1 MKHVDI
7 SSKIISLQCSWLRKL
22 YDENFHEWKIIPSH
36 LISKYFGKSFKFHS
50 CLSFDRKL
58 LIKFPKFYKNILFQ
72 WSSSFFASSELPS
85 CILSNFLW
93 FNKHI
98 LIEKKSIF
106 FRDFSDKGLNFV
118 YQLFDNNGNVKS
130 WSSIKEEFGFSNI
143 SNFKWQ
149 QLIYTLPPS
158 WKKIIKETDNA
169 DNLLLP
175 NHHLIKKN
183 TLIGIEKLNSRQLYS
198 LLVYTHP
205 FTPTS
210 QKYLNELLKTD
221 SFDWKQI
228 YLLPRLV
235 TLDSYSRSF
244 QYKILNNVLYLNKK
258 LFKFRQLTSP
268 LCSFCKLSDETVL
281 HLFYEYNILLTL
293 QNELVLLFGNKF
305 TLFDLTLQAA
315 FLDFVH
321 VDSELLLIK
330 NDLLL
335 IFSIYIYNSRRS
347 ESLKIKSLIWEITKV
362 KNIEEKVSL
371 NNEKRHTIYKRK

>member
-1 MKHVDI
+1 M
-7 SSKIISLQCSWLRKL
+7 
-22 YDENFHEWKIIPSH
+22 
-36 LISKYFGKSFKFHS
+36 
-50 CLSFDRKL
+50 
-58 LIKFPKFYKNILFQ
+58 FQ

-143 SNFKWQ
+143 SNSKWQ

-158 WKKIIKETDNA
+158 WKKIIKETDNS

-198 LLVYTHP
+198 LLVYTHL

-210 QKYLNELLKTD
+210 QNYLNELLKTD

-235 TLDSYSRSF
+235 ILDSYSRSF
-244 QYKILNNVLYLNKK
+244 QCKTLNNVLCLNKK
-258 LFKFRQLTSP
+258 
-268 LCSFCKLSDETVL
+268 
-281 HLFYEYNILLTL
+281 I
-293 QNELVLLFGNKF
+293 F
-305 TLFDLTLQAA
+305 TF
-315 FLDFVH
+315 
-321 VDSELLLIK
+321 
-330 NDLLL
+330 
-335 IFSIYIYNSRRS
+335 
-347 ESLKIKSLIWEITKV
+347 
-362 KNIEEKVSL
+362 
-371 NNEKRHTIYKRK
+371 

>member
-1 MKHVDI
+1 M
-7 SSKIISLQCSWLRKL
+7 
-22 YDENFHEWKIIPSH
+22 
-36 LISKYFGKSFKFHS
+36 
-50 CLSFDRKL
+50 
-58 LIKFPKFYKNILFQ
+58 FQ
-72 WSSSFFASSELPS
+72 WSISFFASSELPS

-93 FNKHI
+93 FNKYI

-235 TLDSYSRSF
+235 TLDSYSCSF

-258 LFKFRQLTSP
+258 LFTFRKSTSP
-268 LCSFCKLSDETVL
+268 LCFFCKLSDETVL
-281 HLFYEYNILLTL
+281 HLIYECNIILNLW
-293 QNELVLLFGNKF
+293 NEVVLFFENKF
-305 TLFDLTLQAA
+305 TLFNQSPQATFLSFLGFLT
-315 FLDFVH
+315 
-321 VDSELLLIK
+321 VDSELRFIQ
-330 NDLLL
+330 NHLLL
-335 IFSIYIYNSRRS
+335 IFKICIFNSRES
-347 ESLKIKSLIWEITKV
+347 ESLKIKSLIREITNV
-362 KNIEEKVSL
+362 KNIEEKISL
-371 NNEKRHTIYKRK
+371 NNEKKYAIQEKL

>member
-1 MKHVDI
+1 MLCFWNRRILSLEGRIIIFKTLAISKIVYLAFLTVIPNSLIEELQRIQKTFIWHSSRPKISHKTLCNNFENGGLKHVDI

-22 YDENFHEWKIIPSH
+22 CDENFHEWKIIPSH
-36 LISKYFGKSFKFHS
+36 LINKYFGKSFKFHS

-175 NHHLIKKN
+175 NHHLIKK
-183 TLIGIEKLNSRQLYS
+183 
-198 LLVYTHP
+198 TH
-205 FTPTS
+205 
-210 QKYLNELLKTD
+210 
-221 SFDWKQI
+221 
-228 YLLPRLV
+228 
-235 TLDSYSRSF
+235 
-244 QYKILNNVLYLNKK
+244 
-258 LFKFRQLTSP
+258 
-268 LCSFCKLSDETVL
+268 
-281 HLFYEYNILLTL
+281 
-293 QNELVLLFGNKF
+293 
-305 TLFDLTLQAA
+305 
-315 FLDFVH
+315 
-321 VDSELLLIK
+321 
-330 NDLLL
+330 
-335 IFSIYIYNSRRS
+335 
-347 ESLKIKSLIWEITKV
+347 
-362 KNIEEKVSL
+362 
-371 NNEKRHTIYKRK
+371 